1 MVSHVPR
8 LRHLGQWDTWDT
20 WDSGTDLNINDM
32 NNYNQPYLEKYT
44 GRASRHKCPKCGDPH
59 SFAYYL
65 DGNTGLPI
73 DKTVGRC
80 NHESGCGYHY
90 TPKQFFIDNPVE
102 KECFVNPVQQKP
114 IQKPRRETDY
124 IPFRYVE
131 KSASYNSS
139 FVYFLCGLFD
149 RYSLESPTIE
159 RLMQD
164 YALGATKDGSI
175 IYWQI
180 DTKGK
185 VRTGKVMKY
194 DPNTGH
200 RVKDGSGINWVHA
213 IMKKQGLLPDDY
225 NLVQCLFG
233 EHLLKMYPTKVVAL
247 VESEKSAL
255 IASGVYLN
263 YIWLATGGKS
273 QLSIDK
279 LKVLQGRTVVMFPD
293 VDGFEYWNNKA
304 KEVEAIGCK
313 VVVSDLLEKNATDE
327 DRANKIDIADWLI
340 RCLSVSTVT
349 EVKTAITEAEKT
361 LQAMIEANPALQLL
375 IDTFD
380 LELVA

>member
-1 MVSHVPR
+1 
-8 LRHLGQWDTWDT
+8 
-20 WDSGTDLNINDM
+20 M
-32 NNYNQPYLEKYT
+32 NNYNQPYLEKYS

-65 DGNTGLPI
+65 DGNTGQPI

-90 TPKQFFIDNPVE
+90 TPKQFFIDNPTE
-102 KECFVNPVQQKP
+102 RERHKEVMVQSLSPRQKKE
-114 IQKPRRETDY
+114 IGY
-124 IPFRYVE
+124 IPFSYVE
-131 KSASYNSS
+131 RSVSYNSS
-139 FVYFLCGLFD
+139 FVHFLCGLFD
-149 RYSLESPTIE
+149 RYSLESPIIE

-164 YALGATKDGSI
+164 YALGATKDGSM

-180 DTKGK
+180 DTKGR

-194 DPNTGH
+194 NEKTGH
-200 RVKDGSGINWVHA
+200 RIKDAGGINWIHA
-213 IMKKQGLLPDDY
+213 MMKKQKLLPDDY

-233 EHLLKMYPTKVVAL
+233 EHLLRIYPDRVVAL

-255 IASGVYLN
+255 IGAGVFPEYV
-263 YIWLATGGKS
+263 WLATGGKS

-279 LKVLQGRTVVMFPD
+279 LKILKGRTVIMFPD
-293 VDGFEYWNNKA
+293 VDGFEYWTSKA

-313 VVVSDLLEKNATDE
+313 VIVSDLLEKNATEE

-340 RCLSVSTVT
+340 SH
-349 EVKTAITEAEKT
+349 
-361 LQAMIEANPALQLL
+361 LQETPKPDVMQRLIESNPIFELLVREFNLQF
-375 IDTFD
+375 IN
-380 LELVA
+380 

>member
-233 EHLLKMYPTKVVAL
+233 EHLLKMYPTKVAAL

-255 IASGVYLN
+255 IASGVYPN